1 MQWVSDLPRHKQ
13 GVQAIFAVTNFWEHV
28 FTGSTPPES
37 RDKEVEQGMQ
47 VFTFDSNFL
56 TKHKSNTDYQSY
68 LKDIRI
74 LLSIVRPLH
83 FTCIHHLIR
92 LARER

>member
-1 MQWVSDLPRHKQ
+1 MQWISNPPRHNQ

-28 FTGSTPPES
+28 FRGSTAPES

-47 VFTFDSNFL
+47 VFTSHSNFP
-56 TKHKSNTDYQSY
+56 TKQKSNTDYQSY
-68 LKDIRI
+68 LEDIRI

-83 FTCIHHLIR
+83 FARIHHLIHH
-92 LARER
+92 ARER